1 MDENT
6 KLNKKLVIE
15 KPVAIKKK
23 NGSSIFPLIIFIFI
37 LCAGIVFVILEKLNY
52 IDYLN
57 FL

>member
-15 KPVAIKKK
+15 KPVAIEKKK
-23 NGSSIFPLIIFIFI
+23 GSIFPLILFIFI
-37 LCAGIVFVILEKLNY
+37 LCASIVFIILEKLNY